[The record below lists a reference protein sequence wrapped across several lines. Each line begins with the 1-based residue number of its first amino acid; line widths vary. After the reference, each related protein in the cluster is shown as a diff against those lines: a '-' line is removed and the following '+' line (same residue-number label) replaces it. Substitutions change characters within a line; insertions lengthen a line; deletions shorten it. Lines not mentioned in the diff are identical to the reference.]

1 MSQTLDLTGHGMLA
15 LTRASLATLRA
26 ALLRDG
32 GPAAAVYLQE
42 AGYAGGDALWE
53 AFRRWLST
61 RSEIIAEDLDVS
73 TFEQRAS
80 EFFRDAGWGTLAIG
94 TIHDA
99 VATLDSSDWGEAD
112 PESKLDQPACHL
124 TTGMFADLFGRL
136 AGAPVAV
143 LEVECRSTGA
153 SRCRFLVGN
162 LQIHQFAFGAQALER
177 LEKPLPVFTRTVLAL
192 LNKQRSQLGDR
203 RLVGCALEVAYLR
216 ITQSETEVG
225 AGLPFERRCQGSWP
239 VLDPVTHPNQCGQ
252 QLPSGVSIT
261 FDLKAAAYQ
270 HRGLTAGIVGATQQV
285 GRQPANEAIVAFQI
299 RRECIA
305 RLQNVSQHGTAMLG
319 IASAAAVDGLPV
331 VDSLAG

>member
-42 AGYAGGDALWE
+42 AGYAGGDAMWE
-53 AFRRWLST
+53 AFRRWLSS
-61 RSEIIAEDLDVS
+61 RSEIVAEELDVS

-112 PESKLDQPACHL
+112 PESKLDQPSCHL

-153 SRCRFLVGN
+153 GRCRFLVGN
-162 LQIHQFAFGAQALER
+162 PELMDVVFDELARGASYEDA
-177 LEKPLPVFTRTVLAL
+177 V
-192 LNKQRSQLGDR
+192 
-203 RLVGCALEVAYLR
+203 
-216 ITQSETEVG
+216 
-225 AGLPFERRCQGSWP
+225 
-239 VLDPVTHPNQCGQ
+239 
-252 QLPSGVSIT
+252 
-261 FDLKAAAYQ
+261 AAA
-270 HRGLTAGIVGATQQV
+270 AAPAT
-285 GRQPANEAIVAFQI
+285 
-299 RRECIA
+299 
-305 RLQNVSQHGTAMLG
+305 
-319 IASAAAVDGLPV
+319 
-331 VDSLAG
+331 